1 MATKSD
7 MGKQNNTL
15 DLYHSCLDCLR
26 IGDFITLKNALL
38 DCYMCGEGILV
49 EDVVVSD
56 SLNLFEDS
64 LFCIQLQRQYS
75 AARELEEFLDLCAS
89 EGGMKSHTTEKYF
102 NVLKVCPC

>member
-1 MATKSD
+1 
-7 MGKQNNTL
+7 
-15 DLYHSCLDCLR
+15 
-26 IGDFITLKNALL
+26 
-38 DCYMCGEGILV
+38 MCGEGILV

-89 EGGMKSHTTEKYF
+89 EGGMQSHTTEKYF
-102 NVLKVCPC
+102 NVLKVHYALNNYTFFISAFREVVTMKISSTIPICLNVSPILFTSET